1 MRVDILQVIWELEEM
16 AKLGIMFHMPMIP
29 QHKII
34 EYNISKQV
42 S

>member
-1 MRVDILQVIWELEEM
+1 MRVDILQLIWQLEEM
-16 AKLGIMFHMPMIP
+16 AKLGKIFLMPMIP

-34 EYNISKQV
+34 NYNIYKQA